1 MDVQAIVF
9 DKDGTFMKSDSFWVE
24 VSRCAVR
31 DILRQLNRNDIPMSR
46 LLGALGISGDSADI
60 DGLLCKGA
68 YEQIALAIGEI
79 LREFGVDISDTDIVK
94 MTVSAYNGNAGSSVI
109 GVGETT
115 SSRERLMPYTDTVI
129 PDISYLPDV
138 MEEE

>member
-9 DKDGTFMKSDSFWVE
+9 DKDGTFMKFDSFWVE

-31 DILRQLNRNDIPMSR
+31 NILRQLNRNDIPMSR
-46 LLGALGISGDSADI
+46 LLGALGISGDSAYI
-60 DGLLCKGA
+60 DRLLCKGA

-79 LREFGVDISDTDIVK
+79 LREFGVDISDTDIIK
-94 MTVSAYNGNAGSSVI
+94 MTISAYNGNAGSSVI
-109 GVGETT
+109 GMGETT
-115 SSRERLMPYTDTVI
+115 SSREQLMPYADTVI